1 MAVEAEEITLD
12 LEPYRRE
19 LTGYCYRMLGSG
31 SEADDAVQEAMVR
44 AWRNAASLKAPGALR
59 AWLYRIATNVC
70 LSMLSG
76 AQRRARPLEA
86 GSLVSADR
94 PILDELPRYTWVEP
108 VADAAVLPEAGDPE
122 SVAVA
127 RETVRLAFVAALQH
141 LAPRQ
146 RAVLILREV
155 LHFSAAET
163 AELLESTVA
172 SVNSALQRA
181 RATLDG
187 LDIDPVESS
196 AVAAEHEELLD
207 RYVAAFEAYDIDEL
221 VALLAHDVVFDMPPH
236 AMWLQGPVDVA
247 KWFVGPGRRVP
258 RLAHRAPARQRP
270 AGDRP
275 VPPRPRRRLGALV
288 DRAHRCGRG
297 RRRDRRDPQLPVP
310 RPVPGVRPA
319 DPAGGL
325 MDVAFG
331 RLDPD
336 SGERFQRLRADL
348 GVSAFG
354 MNLIVLAP
362 GQRGRIH
369 SHERQEEVFLVLEG
383 SLSLGLEGEERVL
396 GAGELCARRP
406 AGPPPARQPGRRAG
420 RASGAGR

>member
-1 MAVEAEEITLD
+1 VAVEAEEITLD

-44 AWRNAASLKAPGALR
+44 AWRNASTLKAPGALR

-76 AQRRARPLEA
+76 AQRRARPLEV

-108 VADAAVLPEAGDPE
+108 VADAAVMPESGDPE
-122 SVAVA
+122 TVAVA

-141 LAPRQ
+141 LPPRQ

-181 RATLDG
+181 RATLDD
-187 LDIDPVESS
+187 LDIDPVESA

-207 RYVAAFEAYDIDEL
+207 RYVTAFEAYDIDAL
-221 VALLAHDVVFDMPPH
+221 VALLARDVVFDMPPH
-236 AMWLQGPVDVA
+236 AMWLQGPEEVG
-247 KWFVGPGRRVP
+247 KWMVGPGAHCRGSRV
-258 RLAHRAPARQRP
+258 
-270 AGDRP
+270 
-275 VPPRPRRRLGALV
+275 V
-288 DRAHRCGRG
+288 
-297 RRRDRRDPQLPVP
+297 
-310 RPVPGVRPA
+310 
-319 DPAGGL
+319 
-325 MDVAFG
+325 
-331 RLDPD
+331 
-336 SGERFQRLRADL
+336 RLRANGQPAYAQYRPAPDGGWTPWSIVL
-348 GVSAFG
+348 IDVAPGGGAIGQVHNFLFPELFPAFG
-354 MNLIVLAP
+354 L
-362 GQRGRIH
+362 
-369 SHERQEEVFLVLEG
+369 
-383 SLSLGLEGEERVL
+383 
-396 GAGELCARRP
+396 
-406 AGPPPARQPGRRAG
+406 PARLED
-420 RASGAGR
+420 